1 MRTWGNVVELIKVF
15 LKKGVGNF
23 FSFFL
28 DVVWMH
34 IGCAVAQ
41 DYGAEPYQC

>member
-1 MRTWGNVVELIKVF
+1 MGECGRTDKSF
-15 LKKGVGNF
+15 LKNKRVGKF

-28 DVVWMH
+28 DIVWMH

-41 DYGAEPYQC
+41 N